1 MYLCKSK
8 NNENMDQTYLK
19 YNAKTAPKSIRYFT
33 GKERDSETGLSYF
46 GARYYDSDIL
56 TAWLSVDPMAD
67 DFLYISPYNY
77 CNWNPVKLKDPN
89 GEFPFVTNIVGA
101 VVSVAVEYGSQV
113 IGNYINDNELSIGTF
128 TNVDVFD
135 LGVAAVEGFVTSGTN
150 IAKKA
155 VVKTATEVGASI
167 VSNTVNI
174 SASKGLEIN
183 DVADIGVGMV
193 ADGVG
198 EIKAVNKKLHS
209 PIPKSANKAVKEARA
224 KKGSLPTK
232 EAKQIA
238 EKQRK
243 KNNDK
248 KTVYKM
254 LEDQIQ
260 KQPSKVIREMIKGVN
275 EKLSD

>member
-1 MYLCKSK
+1 MNKVIMNSYIPPNIPQS
-8 NNENMDQTYLK
+8 
-19 YNAKTAPKSIRYFT
+19 ST
-33 GKERDSETGLSYF
+33 GKERDSETGFSYF

-56 TAWLSVDPMAD
+56 TGWLSVDPMAD

-150 IAKKA
+150 IAKKTVA
-155 VVKTATEVGASI
+155 KTATEIIASG
-167 VSNTVNI
+167 VTNVVDI
-174 SASKGLEIN
+174 STDGDVKIN
-183 DVADIGVGMV
+183 DAKKIGIGVV
-193 ADGVG
+193 TNKVG
-198 EIKAVNKKLHS
+198 EIKVLNKKLHS
-209 PIPKSANKAVKEARA
+209 PIPKSANKAVKEARV
-224 KKGSLPTK
+224 KKGTLSAK
-232 EAKQIA
+232 QAKQIA
-238 EKQRK
+238 QKQRK
-243 KNNDK
+243 INEGK

-260 KQPSKVIREMIKGVN
+260 KHPSKAIGAAINGLTDDK
-275 EKLSD
+275 